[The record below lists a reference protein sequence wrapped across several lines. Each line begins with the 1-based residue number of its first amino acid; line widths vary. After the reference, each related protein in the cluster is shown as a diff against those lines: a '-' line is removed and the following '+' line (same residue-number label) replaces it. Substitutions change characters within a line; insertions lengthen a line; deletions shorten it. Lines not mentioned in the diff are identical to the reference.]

1 MEVSNTRA
9 DAIEQNSAEHTSLA
23 LAITLSLLS
32 FLLAFVQSW
41 VHSFRLQSL
50 PRIAT
55 AFNYPQAL
63 SQLIAESFGASLL
76 FPVVHVAIASLFKSK
91 RNPTSRRRIFI
102 GWGLVIIVVAIFS
115 LWMKSKGI

>member
-1 MEVSNTRA
+1 MEVSNTSA
-9 DAIEQNSAEHTSLA
+9 ESIEKNSAEHTSLA

-41 VHSFRLQSL
+41 VHSFGPHSL

-63 SQLIAESFGASLL
+63 SQLIAQSFGASLL

-102 GWGLVIIVVAIFS
+102 GWSLVIIVIAVFS
-115 LWMKSKGI
+115 LWTKSKGV

>member
-9 DAIEQNSAEHTSLA
+9 EGIEKNSAEHTSLV

-41 VHSFRLQSL
+41 VHSFGLQSL

-115 LWMKSKGI
+115 LWTKSKGL